1 MPKTKELTASEA
13 RLKWTTKSRQI
24 GQKIMDR
31 NEVSSGFADITR
43 QAKHLQRYFHFYD
56 SEEKGYLTFR
66 QFLNALKKMNFL
78 GCEREAEDFFAYYDD
93 HFTGNIAYNDFC
105 QELYN
110 IATDDRPRLSDT
122 AVVLVEDIRA
132 KLTEK
137 GGASGFSEIR
147 SIMRKMSIDG
157 KMSRGEVVD
166 ALYNYCGSD
175 VISTEEMTILLDC
188 FDYEYTGSIN
198 VDRFVSALIRG
209 SMSYDRKLIVNDIF
223 THFDSYDNR
232 SGTIALPS
240 LIARFD
246 ASFHPEVI
254 SDLLSIE
261 AACEQFFDAFSQ
273 GGQTDGKV
281 NLAEF
286 LDYFK
291 GLSLSIK
298 DDNTFDLLL
307 RNILTGGVEE
317 MPNLGELS
325 AFNDGGPSSAVNINE
340 DMRLTSPPS
349 SPTLRRFKVTTAE
362 GKEEIHSFV
371 DDIGMGRLDV
381 TSAKERVRSA
391 KGIDNF
397 DLEL

>member
-1 MPKTKELTASEA
+1 MPKTKEVTASEA
-13 RLKWTTKSRQI
+13 RLKWTTKVRLI
-24 GQKIMDR
+24 GKKIIDR
-31 NEVSSGFADITR
+31 NEVSSGFADVTR
-43 QAKHLQRYFHFYD
+43 QAKYLERYFHFYD

-78 GCEREAEDFFAYYDD
+78 GCEREAEDFFAFYDD
-93 HFTGNIAYNDFC
+93 HFTGNIAYGEFS

-110 IATDDRPRLSDT
+110 IAPDDRPRLSDT
-122 AVVLVEDIRA
+122 AIVLLEDVRA

-147 SIMRKMSIDG
+147 SVMRKMAIDG

-166 ALYNYCGSD
+166 ALYNYCGD
-175 VISTEEMTILLDC
+175 FITTEEMTILLDC
-188 FDYEYTGSIN
+188 FDYEYTGYIN
-198 VDRFVSALIRG
+198 VHRFLTALIRG

-223 THFDSYDNR
+223 THFDTYDST
-232 SGTIALPS
+232 SGTIAISS
-240 LIARFD
+240 LIQRFD

-261 AACEQFFDAFSQ
+261 AACEQFFDAFTQ
-273 GGQTDGKV
+273 GGQADGRV
-281 NLAEF
+281 TLGEF

-317 MPNLGELS
+317 TQNFGELS
-325 AFNDGGPSSAVNINE
+325 AFNDGGPTVSVAINE
-340 DMRLTSPPS
+340 DARLTSPPS

-362 GKEEIHSFV
+362 GKEEIHSFI